1 MRSEAQEGFF
11 LLFSSSP
18 RAETGVMACT
28 CGAVPEGGSLPRY
41 RNVLAYLKV
50 WQGVA
55 AHVDRCVTMGNPTK
69 QPHVSVPITNPS
81 WGHFV
86 ASFSAPRVQY
96 RQSFFPMTPLCFY
109 FIFNL
114 QQKSHRPFSPSFSNR
129 PNQCACTRSLCVS
142 QHQPAGHSALSSPT
156 TPLKGPK
163 RRLAPR
169 PCDVALCRLAGLGW
183 AGLSKGERCAST
195 GMRNHAAWCC
205 FGPKLMQP
213 AAHVAQRWHMCWTRY
228 HFVHD

>member
-1 MRSEAQEGFF
+1 MRRRKAF
-11 LLFSSSP
+11 FSSSSP
-18 RAETGVMACT
+18 ALRLASWLVHAALFQRAARYLQKC
-28 CGAVPEGGSLPRY
+28 ARLPSTY
-41 RNVLAYLKV
+41 QKV

-81 WGHFV
+81 WGTLCSIILCPGFNIDKL
-86 ASFSAPRVQY
+86 
-96 RQSFFPMTPLCFY
+96 FPMTPLCSFI

-114 QQKSHRPFSPSFSNR
+114 LQKSHRPFSPSFSNR

-142 QHQPAGHSALSSPT
+142 QHQPAGHSALSRPT

-169 PCDVALCRLAGLGW
+169 PCDVAICRLAGLGW
-183 AGLSKGERCAST
+183 AEQRGKMCQHR
-195 GMRNHAAWCC
+195 HA
-205 FGPKLMQP
+205 
-213 AAHVAQRWHMCWTRY
+213 
-228 HFVHD
+228 